1 MANDLPAQA
10 MALWQVANVS
20 LRLNDFDATTQA
32 LSVMQVVMD
41 AGHVVSNDLPA
52 RLKMLQAELA
62 ISTSH
67 IDVAVEA
74 SAQASAL
81 LESSASTD
89 LGLISRCVQGRA
101 VAARLAGDIAGA
113 RTYFEQAIGI
123 MNRRGDSARI
133 DRLSVTL
140 ELGTLENW
148 SGRYKEAV
156 AILRPAQAE
165 MLERLGPQHQ
175 LYIDAVS
182 ELALAELRLGHFAQT
197 RRWLAPMRGGTG
209 SDDAWREDY
218 ADLLEARIKKYSG
231 DSAAAEPEL
240 RRLLRAM
247 ERTEGGTTVATE
259 PLRRMHGEALLRL
272 GRLHEAESE
281 LRDTEA
287 HQISLT
293 KPQHNSVA
301 TTRVLLGC
309 VLARRG
315 DIEAARRM
323 WNGSSEVLNRDLGP
337 QHPFALAA
345 SSYAALAALP
355 PVDQSLRVTLAERL
369 ERELAWQ
376 DGAQALAK
384 LLRAPSGQVNWHR
397 LPTVL

>member
-1 MANDLPAQA
+1 
-10 MALWQVANVS
+10 
-20 LRLNDFDATTQA
+20 
-32 LSVMQVVMD
+32 
-41 AGHVVSNDLPA
+41 
-52 RLKMLQAELA
+52 
-62 ISTSH
+62 
-67 IDVAVEA
+67 
-74 SAQASAL
+74 
-81 LESSASTD
+81 
-89 LGLISRCVQGRA
+89 
-101 VAARLAGDIAGA
+101 
-113 RTYFEQAIGI
+113 
-123 MNRRGDSARI
+123 
-133 DRLSVTL
+133 
-140 ELGTLENW
+140 
-148 SGRYKEAV
+148 
-156 AILRPAQAE
+156 
-165 MLERLGPQHQ
+165 
-175 LYIDAVS
+175 
-182 ELALAELRLGHFAQT
+182 
-197 RRWLAPMRGGTG
+197 
-209 SDDAWREDY
+209 
-218 ADLLEARIKKYSG
+218 
-231 DSAAAEPEL
+231 
-240 RRLLRAM
+240 
-247 ERTEGGTTVATE
+247 
-259 PLRRMHGEALLRL
+259 MHGEALLRL